1 MRRKSLQVHTPAP
14 PLPARVALHAPPQ
27 LGITFC
33 SSRRLGRALWL
44 RLEITS
50 FVYSHWDDA
59 GIRMR
64 YQTAGTSFLALDSA
78 QWVDYEHHR
87 GGNPKHDSARCGL
100 PHGIMERTLL
110 TYSTH
115 LQMNN
120 SDAGLSTS
128 VHEGNPMC
136 SGEEQSL

>member
-1 MRRKSLQVHTPAP
+1 MRRKLLQVHPPAP
-14 PLPARVALHAPPQ
+14 PLPARVARRRSPTARNNLLFVEAPAMDSVV
-27 LGITFC
+27 TV
-33 SSRRLGRALWL
+33 RDH
-44 RLEITS
+44 S

-78 QWVDYEHHR
+78 QRVDYEHHR
-87 GGNPKHDSARCGL
+87 GGNPKHDSARSGL
-100 PHGIMERTLL
+100 SHGIMERTLL

-115 LQMNN
+115 WQMND
-120 SDAGLSTS
+120 SDAELSTS
-128 VHEGNPMC
+128 VDEANLMC